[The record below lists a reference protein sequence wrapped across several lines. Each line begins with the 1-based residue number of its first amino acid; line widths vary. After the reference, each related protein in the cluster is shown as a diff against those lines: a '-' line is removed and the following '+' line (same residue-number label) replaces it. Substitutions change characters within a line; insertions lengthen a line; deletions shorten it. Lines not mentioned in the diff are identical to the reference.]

1 MALNETRLAPY
12 VSDSHVIINNCSIPV
27 RCDLNRQG
35 GGVAIYVK
43 DTISYK
49 IRDDLPIGGL
59 EIVCIEV
66 QLRCSSPFI
75 VLAWYRPPNYDKLR
89 LIELEQILQILD
101 SDNKEIILLG
111 DTNCDELCT
120 DTKNNITKLLE
131 SIYCNYQFKQTI
143 KMSTR
148 VTNKTSILMD
158 HFATN
163 RPSRIVKSGILITC
177 FSDHNMV
184 FGMRKISGN
193 RNKAPKII
201 RSRNL

>member
-1 MALNETRLAPY
+1 M
-12 VSDSHVIINNCSIPV
+12 
-27 RCDLNRQG
+27 RCDRNRQG

-75 VLAWYRPPNYDKLR
+75 VLARYRPPNYDKLR

-101 SDNKEIILLG
+101 SENKEIILLG
-111 DTNCDELCT
+111 DTNCDELCS

-148 VTNKTSILMD
+148 VTVPD
-158 HFATN
+158 HVTFLNQVTY
-163 RPSRIVKSGILITC
+163 
-177 FSDHNMV
+177 
-184 FGMRKISGN
+184 SGN
-193 RNKAPKII
+193 LVQTELPIERKPNQITFG
-201 RSRNL
+201 